1 MQTLNFLNWHDAI
14 VVLSFAASIAGLVLL
29 SDITDWQGNELEET
43 EAILL
48 RMSFAYWL
56 VYCVAVGI
64 QKLALPDWEILL
76 LSLKI
81 TTALS
86 YFLTFA
92 CILCLPLHRFAV
104 RHVEE

>member
-1 MQTLNFLNWHDAI
+1 MQTLTFLNWHSAI

-29 SDITDWQGNELEET
+29 SDVKDWEASELEET
-43 EAILL
+43 EAILF

-56 VYCVAVGI
+56 VYCVAIGI

-92 CILCLPLHRFAV
+92 CILCLPLHKFAV